1 MQACSWSGGGEEP
14 GAGSAAC
21 RDTPKL
27 VLPPGTGS
35 RERAGPKSGRE
46 PRAVG
51 RKRQRVKRGR
61 VLTPA
66 SHDIFRSSL
75 PRTLSRAAL
84 LLPCWLMRWF
94 ATSVIHPICLFGI
107 GRIALL
113 QNIEEL
119 SVCTARLRP
128 HSSSSNKNARTQ
140 AREAAMVIGR
150 KVTSS
155 VACKG
160 SEEVWG
166 HGQTKGRRHR
176 QGS

>member
-27 VLPPGTGS
+27 VLPPGTRS

-75 PRTLSRAAL
+75 HRTLSRAAL

-94 ATSVIHPICLFGI
+94 RHKRSPPDLFMWG
-107 GRIALL
+107 LL
-113 QNIEEL
+113 SCKNIEEL
-119 SVCTARLRP
+119 SVCTAWLRP

-140 AREAAMVIGR
+140 AGEAAMVIGR

>member
-21 RDTPKL
+21 RSWSCP
-27 VLPPGTGS
+27 LPGAGS
-35 RERAGPKSGRE
+35 GQD
-46 PRAVG
+46 PRAARSWELWAG
-51 RKRQRVKRGR
+51 SGKESSAAGCLRQLATTFSVPHCTG
-61 VLTPA
+61 P
-66 SHDIFRSSL
+66 SHERRCFFHAGSC
-75 PRTLSRAAL
+75 AG
-84 LLPCWLMRWF
+84 F
-94 ATSVIHPICLFGI
+94 ATSVVHQICLFG
-107 GRIALL
+107 IALL

-119 SVCTARLRP
+119 SVCTAWLRP